1 MTQQCSCS
9 PNFEEAT
16 LKLSNDT
23 HLILNWFRING
34 MVTNPGNF
42 QIMSLGSNIDNNKIT
57 FVIELLGEV
66 KLLCFV
72 IDDKLSFTKHV
83 ENLFSTATNHLRALA
98 RIRRFLSLEQAKRLR
113 FTLYQLLGTAL

>member
-1 MTQQCSCS
+1 M
-9 PNFEEAT
+9 
-16 LKLSNDT
+16 KLSNDT
-23 HLILNWFRING
+23 HLILNWFRINS

-42 QIMSLGSNIDNNKIT
+42 QIMFLGSNIDNNKIT
-57 FVIELLGEV
+57 FVIKLLGEV

-72 IDDKLSFTKHV
+72 IDDKLLFTKHI